1 MLKMTVN
8 VDDENLKTIRELL
21 GREADSL
28 GIRFEFKP
36 VNIKLM
42 ELTCE
47 SLNCDSEDILAVNF
61 AFNLYKMPD
70 ESVSTENPRDTLSC
84 GILYRLNAKFTPKIS
99 SESQFTSL
107 NSNPIPKLSFSTQ
120 KFSDDFQILV
130 VDVHRQSRDLQH
142 C

>member
-70 ESVSTENPRDTLSC
+70 ESVSTENPRDTLLRHVKST
-84 GILYRLNAKFTPKIS
+84 RLTLVGWEELSLLIGESSSHPTKASRVDFT
-99 SESQFTSL
+99 
-107 NSNPIPKLSFSTQ
+107 
-120 KFSDDFQILV
+120 
-130 VDVHRQSRDLQH
+130 
-142 C
+142 